1 MKKVLIVMLVLVFA
15 ASFAYADERVKLSGE
30 MRVMGYSMDNYTT
43 FNDEDDT
50 DNAEYFNQRFRFG
63 MKINIAEGVSA
74 NFRADFA
81 EATWGH
87 GFTVSD
93 FARPQDDETAVG
105 GATNNELHLDRTYLQ
120 IDKGLIGLKAG
131 QMYLGTGNSIAVD
144 GEGTAFALDIKP
156 GPAVISLIYCKVD
169 EGGATNDEAGAAQ
182 DTNVYGVQA
191 AFKTDA
197 FGAKA
202 FYVMVDDHDAE
213 DEPAV
218 FGVCGNA
225 AVGSVKL
232 NAELD
237 FYMGDDGVEGAAGTD
252 YVGTNLWL
260 NAEAAVG
267 PATVGAHFLYGA
279 GNDDADDEQLN
290 HLTDFGSWIPTS
302 YAVMPG
308 VWDPVVDGLGF
319 GDGQFEAFGDDSGV
333 LMLALYG
340 KAKVADVLTLAA
352 MLGYAE
358 PEEDSNTV
366 TLCDSGILLNLGAT
380 YAITEGAAFHLGF
393 NYMSLDWD
401 SAWLGEEDDPMA
413 FLMKLNV
420 KW

>member
-30 MRVMGYSMDNYTT
+30 MRVIGYSMDNYAN
-43 FNDEDDT
+43 FDDDNDA
-50 DNAEYFNQRFRFG
+50 DNNEYFKQRFRFG
-63 MKINIAEGVSA
+63 MTINVAEGVKA
-74 NFRADFA
+74 VFRADFA
-81 EATWGH
+81 EAEWGNEFNV
-87 GFTVSD
+87 GGV
-93 FARPQDDETAVG
+93 ARPDDTVDSSA
-105 GATNNELHLDRTYLQ
+105 ELHLDRTYLQ

-156 GPAVISLIYCKVD
+156 GPAVITLIYNKLD
-169 EGGATNDEAGAAQ
+169 EGGALNDEAGAAQ

-237 FYMGDDGVEGAAGTD
+237 FYMGDDGVEGAAGVD

-279 GNDDADDEQLN
+279 GNDEADEEQLN

-308 VWDPVVDGLGF
+308 VWDPIVDGIGN
-319 GDGQFEAFGDDSGV
+319 GHFEAFDDESGV
-333 LMLALYG
+333 LMLLLYG

-352 MLGYAE
+352 MVGYAE

-366 TLCDSGILLNLGAT
+366 TLCDGGFLVNLGAT
-380 YAITEGAAFHLGF
+380 YAITEGAAFHLGL

-401 SAWLGEEDDPMA
+401 SAYLGEEDDPMA